1 MDVGKC
7 NVKVWSVWRWGNVM
21 WECCIGRCNNYTC
34 KNLPT
39 AYQVH
44 CSVQLLTVFGGI
56 PESMAMTVRV

>member
-1 MDVGKC
+1 MGEC
-7 NVKVWSVWRWGNVM
+7 NVGVLSVGVTTTHAKT
-21 WECCIGRCNNYTC
+21 Y
-34 KNLPT
+34 LQS